1 VRYTINTQSSALP
14 FIEKTARAIARYP
27 WRVLIVVFVV
37 TVLAAWGSSTLKI
50 YTARNALFPKYIDV
64 YQRLES
70 FLQKFGAVSELVVVV
85 EDAPQ
90 VELKEFA
97 TELAGR
103 LRQRPEIRHA
113 MERFDT
119 RFILEHGYLLVPP
132 EELSQ
137 FTSVLNGLVGVNAP
151 ISGAGWG
158 EALERAA
165 NFLENPPALSSLDRD
180 LQTTERRLSLF
191 LFFFKQWYRFLESQE
206 TPKSIPWHEFISHQ
220 GTKRFVEE
228 GGYFTSRDGKSLF
241 MFVKSS
247 NASEELDV
255 IAPFVEAVKE
265 TVEVLRQEHSSASMQ
280 VPTVGLTGLPA
291 VTYEEYVALQKDIVL
306 ILCTAG
312 VLVLLLILLWLRS
325 LKWALL
331 VFVPMGLG
339 TLFNLALTSVCIGHL
354 TLLTSGFTA
363 VLFGLGVDYGIFMS
377 TRIIEE
383 LAKGR
388 TLVDGIAKG
397 VAASGKALITASMAT
412 VLIFIALTTVPFT
425 GFAELGVVAGMG
437 VFMIVLSTFVIQPAL
452 FAVLPPSWKPIR
464 SFKKVPETEEKS
476 FRIKLLRYGH
486 VYLLVVAVVTAGV
499 GAVWSTEIPFNYD
512 VLAMLPKDSEAVYY
526 QRKMVEE
533 SDFQAETVLFTTSTM
548 EEARRLADE
557 AAKLPSVGRVESLT
571 YLFPPDAMTRAGQAR
586 RIGEIIAGSSYLKQL
601 LTLGRAE
608 LTEKN
613 MQQIE
618 ISLEK
623 TELLIE
629 DAAEMALSAGHEQL
643 LEVLYQILSNLEK
656 VRDELKEN
664 RERARERTQ
673 GYFHLLLHYAETGLG
688 ILETWTGANRLKPE
702 DLPVQIRQRF
712 FAEDGTVAVYA
723 FPAQS
728 VYDPDSLE
736 QLVKEVYRV
745 SKNVTGP
752 PITHQW
758 FSQVVLKRL
767 RLSAL
772 LGVTMASI
780 WILLMLRSIRGFL
793 IVLFPLL
800 IGGGWMM
807 GILHLANITFN
818 YANIISLPL
827 MIGLAVDYGV
837 WFGYRRLELKD
848 LSPWRVAQKAGRAIT
863 LAAGTTLA
871 GLGAIMLASYQGIS
885 LLGVTIT
892 IGLCCCLVAALVVS
906 PALSQVLY
914 RRKEGVR

>member
-1 VRYTINTQSSALP
+1 
-14 FIEKTARAIARYP
+14 
-27 WRVLIVVFVV
+27 LIVVFLV
-37 TVLAAWGSSTLKI
+37 TGLAAWRTSTLEI

-90 VELKEFA
+90 AQLKEFA

-119 RFILEHGYLLVPP
+119 RFVLQHGYLLVPP
-132 EELSQ
+132 EQLSQ
-137 FTSVLNGLVGVNAP
+137 FTSVLNGFAGPNAVTR
-151 ISGAGWG
+151 AAEWG
-158 EALERAA
+158 EALEEAA
-165 NFLENPPALSSLDRD
+165 DRLENPPALSNGDSD
-180 LQTTERRLSLF
+180 LKTTERRLSLL
-191 LFFFKQWYRFLESQE
+191 LFFFKQWYRFLISQE
-206 TPKSIPWHEFISHQ
+206 TPESIPWHELISHP
-220 GTKRFVEE
+220 GAKRFVEG
-228 GGYFTSRDGKSLF
+228 GGYFASREGDALF
-241 MFVKSS
+241 LFVKSS
-247 NASEELDV
+247 NSSEELNI

-265 TVEVLRQEHSSASMQ
+265 TAEDLRQEYGSAGMQ

-291 VTYEEYVALQKDIVL
+291 VTYEEYIALQKDIVL
-306 ILCTAG
+306 VLCTAG
-312 VLVLLLILLWLRS
+312 VLILLLIFLWLRS

-339 TLFNLALTSVCIGHL
+339 TLFNLALTSVFIGHL

-437 VFMIVLSTFVIQPAL
+437 VFMIVLSTLVIQPAL
-452 FAVLPPSWKPIR
+452 FAVLPPSWKPVR
-464 SFKKVPETEEKS
+464 SSKKVPVPEAHEKS
-476 FRIKLLRYGH
+476 FSKKLLSYGH
-486 VYLLVVAVVTAGV
+486 VYLLAFAVVTAGA
-499 GAVWSTEIPFNYD
+499 GAFWSTEIPFNYD

-533 SDFQAETVLFTTSTM
+533 SDFQAETILFTASTM

-557 AAKLPSVGRVESLT
+557 AAQLSSVGRVESLT

-586 RIGEIIAGSSYLKQL
+586 QIGEIISESYRLKQL
-601 LTLGRAE
+601 LTLGKAE

-613 MQQIE
+613 LQQIE
-618 ISLEK
+618 IALEK
-623 TELLIE
+623 TERLID

-643 LEVLYQILSNLEK
+643 LEVLYQILSSLEK
-656 VRDELKEN
+656 VMDEVKEN
-664 RERARERTQ
+664 PKRARERTQ
-673 GYFHLLLHYAETGLG
+673 GYFHSLLHYAETGLG
-688 ILETWTGANRLKPE
+688 ILETWTGANGLRPE
-702 DLPVQIRQRF
+702 DLPDQLRERF

-728 VYDPDSLE
+728 VYDPDSLD

-752 PITHQW
+752 PVTHQW

-772 LGVTMASI
+772 LGVTLASI

-793 IVLFPLL
+793 IVFIPLL
-800 IGGGWMM
+800 IGGSWMM
-807 GILHLANITFN
+807 GILYLANITFN
-818 YANIISLPL
+818 YANIIALPL

-848 LSPWRVAQKAGRAIT
+848 LSPWSVAQKAGRAIM

-906 PALSQVLY
+906 PALAQVLF
-914 RRKEGVR
+914 RRKEDVR

>member
-1 VRYTINTQSSALP
+1 
-14 FIEKTARAIARYP
+14 
-27 WRVLIVVFVV
+27 LIVVFFVA
-37 TVLAAWGSSTLKI
+37 VLAAWGSSTLKI

-90 VELKEFA
+90 VQLKEFA

-103 LRQRPEIRHA
+103 LRQRPKIKHA

-119 RFILEHGYLLVPP
+119 RFVLKHGYLLVPT
-132 EELSQ
+132 EQLAQ
-137 FTSVLNGLVGVNAP
+137 LTSVLDGIVGGNAVT
-151 ISGAGWG
+151 GAAGWG
-158 EALERAA
+158 EVLEEAA
-165 NFLENPPALSSLDRD
+165 NWLEHPPALSSRD
-180 LQTTERRLSLF
+180 SDLKTTERRLSLL
-191 LFFFKQWYRFLESQE
+191 LFFFKQWYRFLISQE
-206 TPKSIPWHEFISHQ
+206 TPESIPWHEFISHQ
-220 GTKRFVEE
+220 GAKRFVEG
-228 GGYFTSRDGKSLF
+228 GGYFASRDGNALF
-241 MFVKSS
+241 LFVKSS
-247 NASEELDV
+247 SSSEELNS

-265 TVEVLRQEHSSASMQ
+265 TVEDLRREYRSAGMQ

-291 VTYEEYVALQKDIVL
+291 VTYEEYAALKKDIVL

-312 VLVLLLILLWLRS
+312 VLILLLILLWLRS
-325 LKWALL
+325 FRWALL

-339 TLFNLALTSVCIGHL
+339 TLFNLALTALCIGHL

-383 LAKGR
+383 LSKGR

-452 FAVLPPSWKPIR
+452 FAVLPPSWKPVR
-464 SFKKVPETEEKS
+464 SSKKVPETEEKS
-476 FRIKLLRYGH
+476 FSMQLLRYGH
-486 VYLLVVAVVTAGV
+486 VYLLIFAVVTAGI

-533 SDFQAETVLFTTSTM
+533 SDFQAETILFTASTM

-571 YLFPPDAMTRAGQAR
+571 YLFPPDAVTRAGQAR
-586 RIGEIIAGSSYLKQL
+586 RIGEIISGSYRLKEL
-601 LTLGRAE
+601 LTLGKAE

-613 MQQIE
+613 VQQIE
-618 ISLEK
+618 TALEK
-623 TELLIE
+623 TEGLLE
-629 DAAEMALSAGHEQL
+629 DASEMAFSAGHEQL
-643 LEVLYQILSNLEK
+643 VEVLYQILSNLEQ
-656 VRDELKEN
+656 VRAQLKEN
-664 RERARERTQ
+664 PESARERTQ
-673 GYFHLLLHYAETGLG
+673 GYFHLLLRYAEKGLA
-688 ILETWTGANRLKPE
+688 ILETWTGANALKPE
-702 DLPVQIRQRF
+702 DVPDQIRQRF
-712 FAEDGTVAVYA
+712 FAEDGTIAVYA

-728 VYDPDSLE
+728 VYDPDNLD

-745 SKNVTGP
+745 SENVTGP
-752 PITHQW
+752 PVTHQW

-772 LGVTMASI
+772 LGVTLASI
-780 WILLMLRSIRGFL
+780 WILLMLRSVRGFL
-793 IVLFPLL
+793 IVFIPLL

-807 GILHLANITFN
+807 GILYLANITFN
-818 YANIISLPL
+818 YANIIALPL

-848 LSPWRVAQKAGRAIT
+848 LSSWRVAQKAGRAIT

-892 IGLCCCLVAALVVS
+892 IGLCCCLVAALFVS
-906 PALSQVLY
+906 PALTQVLF
-914 RRKEGVR
+914 RRKNGVR